1 MLESLKIT
9 RQLSEQR
16 VKALGLRKAAAG
28 LEAESST
35 EEERATANDAFSSA
49 VEEQIALEGKYRA
62 ALDAESAAA
71 EAAALVHPGN
81 GGGFSPEQREFV
93 EIEGRASFANYLD
106 GQFSRAGKVDGA
118 EAELRS
124 AVGNAC
130 GNFSG
135 LDNVVP
141 WSMILDPAELQGIR
155 KEQQERANAAVG
167 SPANIGAMQDP
178 IIKAI
183 FAGST
188 AAFLGTNF
196 TSAQVGQQLEYVLTP
211 TSATL
216 KARDG
221 VQDAGGTLTST
232 LMQPRR
238 LTSAYL
244 MQVEQMAEVR
254 GLEAALRADLPR
266 GQASALDKAVING
279 GAAPEFPKGILNSLT
294 AVNLAAIATFETSI
308 SAIAKAIDGQ
318 YSLTLKQV
326 KIVVHPNVLQFMYGL
341 TKTMT
346 AVTLVD
352 YLMMQSGGIMT
363 TSNMPS
369 HATVYPTIL
378 CKTGPG
384 RGDNAV
390 GKVWGGGIQII
401 RDEITQAAKG
411 QVIITARSLYD
422 FAVVRT
428 AGFYALGYKTV

>member
-28 LEAESST
+28 LESESST
-35 EEERATANDAFSSA
+35 EEERATANEAFSSA

-62 ALDAESAAA
+62 ALDVESAAA

-81 GGGFSPEQREFV
+81 GGGFSSEQREFV
-93 EIEGRASFANYLD
+93 EIEGRASFAKYLD

-124 AVGNAC
+124 AVGDAC

-141 WSMILDPAELQGIR
+141 WSMILTPDELRDIR
-155 KEQQERANAAVG
+155 NTQQERAVVG
-167 SPANIGAMQDP
+167 SPGNIGAMQDP

-211 TSATL
+211 TGATF

-221 VQDAGGTLTST
+221 AQDAGGSLTST

-254 GLEAALRADLPR
+254 GLEAALRSDLPR

-294 AVNLAAIATFETSI
+294 AVDMTALATFDSSIAAIS
-308 SAIAKAIDGQ
+308 KAIDGQ
-318 YSLTLKQV
+318 YALTLKQV
-326 KIVVHPNVLQFMYGL
+326 KIVVNQAVLQFMYGL
-341 TKTMT
+341 TKSQT

-352 YLMMQSGGIMT
+352 YLMMQTGGIMC
-363 TSNMPS
+363 TSNMPT
-369 HATVYPTIL
+369 HAKVYPTIL

-390 GKVWGGGIQII
+390 GKIWGGGIQII

-428 AGFYALGYKTV
+428 AGYYELGYKIVT

>member
-28 LEAESST
+28 LESESST
-35 EEERATANDAFSSA
+35 EEERATANEAFSSA

-62 ALDAESAAA
+62 ALDVESAAA

-93 EIEGRASFANYLD
+93 EIEGRASFAKYLD
-106 GQFSRAGKVDGA
+106 GQFSRAGKVDGP

-124 AVGNAC
+124 AVGDAC

-141 WSMILDPAELQGIR
+141 WSMILTPDELRDIR
-155 KEQQERANAAVG
+155 NTQQERAVVG
-167 SPANIGAMQDP
+167 SPGNIGAMQDP

-221 VQDAGGTLTST
+221 GQDAGGSLTST

-238 LTSAYL
+238 LTSAYE

-266 GQASALDKAVING
+266 GQSSALDKAVING

-294 AVNLAAIATFETSI
+294 AVDMTVLATFDSSI
-308 SAIAKAIDGQ
+308 AGHLES
-318 YSLTLKQV
+318 YRW
-326 KIVVHPNVLQFMYGL
+326 
-341 TKTMT
+341 
-346 AVTLVD
+346 AVRLDTQASQD
-352 YLMMQSGGIMT
+352 RGQSGCAAVHVRPYKDPD
-363 TSNMPS
+363 SR
-369 HATVYPTIL
+369 HACRLFDDADGRDHVHVEHAHPCQGLPDDLVQDRSGTRRQCGRKNLGRWDPDHQRRDH
-378 CKTGPG
+378 PG
-384 RGDNAV
+384 
-390 GKVWGGGIQII
+390 
-401 RDEITQAAKG
+401 G
-411 QVIITARSLYD
+411 QGSGHHHGAELV
-422 FAVVRT
+422 
-428 AGFYALGYKTV
+428 

>member
-28 LEAESST
+28 LESKSST
-35 EEERATANDAFSSA
+35 EEERATANEAFSSA

-62 ALDAESAAA
+62 ALDVESAAA

-93 EIEGRASFANYLD
+93 EIEGRASFAKYLD
-106 GQFSRAGKVDGA
+106 GQFSRAGKVDGP

-124 AVGNAC
+124 AVGDAC

-141 WSMILDPAELQGIR
+141 WSMILTPDELRDIR
-155 KEQQERANAAVG
+155 HTQQERAIVG
-167 SPANIGAMQDP
+167 SPGNIGAMQDP

-211 TSATL
+211 TTATL
-216 KARDG
+216 KARDT
-221 VQDAGGTLTST
+221 VQAAAGSLTST

-238 LTSAYL
+238 LTSAYE

-266 GQASALDKAVING
+266 GQSSALDKAVING
-279 GAAPEFPKGILNSLT
+279 GAAPEFPKGILNSLA
-294 AVNLAAIATFETSI
+294 AVDMAALATFDSTIKAIAAAIERRAVR
-308 SAIAKAIDGQ
+308 ADPKASQDCG
-318 YSLTLKQV
+318 
-326 KIVVHPNVLQFMYGL
+326 
-341 TKTMT
+341 
-346 AVTLVD
+346 
-352 YLMMQSGGIMT
+352 
-363 TSNMPS
+363 PS
-369 HATVYPTIL
+369 
-378 CKTGPG
+378 
-384 RGDNAV
+384 
-390 GKVWGGGIQII
+390 Q
-401 RDEITQAAKG
+401 
-411 QVIITARSLYD
+411 
-422 FAVVRT
+422 
-428 AGFYALGYKTV
+428 